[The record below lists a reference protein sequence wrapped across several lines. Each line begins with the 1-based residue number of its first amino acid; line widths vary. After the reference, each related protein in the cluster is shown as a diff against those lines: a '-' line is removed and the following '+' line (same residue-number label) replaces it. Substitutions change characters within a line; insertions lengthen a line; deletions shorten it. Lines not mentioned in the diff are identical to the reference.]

1 MNDTLTG
8 PRRPSSMTAKSR
20 VGDSEVGAP
29 GAFRGEGVT
38 GPSRKDARDAD
49 DSESPPTYLFE
60 LLAYDELAQE
70 ETGSIGLSPPTN
82 YHLQSWKVGDEAV
95 VVCWEHD
102 DA

>member
-20 VGDSEVGAP
+20 VGDSD
-29 GAFRGEGVT
+29 
-38 GPSRKDARDAD
+38 PSRKDARDAD